1 MGRPRGGTSRGKQK
15 IEIRFIEDKS
25 RREVSFSKRRA
36 GLFKKASELRVL
48 CGASVAVLSVSMA
61 GKEARVRSMVDKVA
75 KAKAKAKAG
84 RQFWWEADVVE
95 ALGEAE
101 LPDFAKALERFRHSV
116 CLSINKL
123 QLSTTPRQ
131 QLHISD
137 YYSF

>member
-61 GKEARVRSMVDKVA
+61 GKVHAFGGPDVAAVLRRHALPPAAAAVAPRLLLPPPRSLVMAVATTAPGILPPPRPAASKAAARCCGGRRS
-75 KAKAKAKAG
+75 
-84 RQFWWEADVVE
+84 R
-95 ALGEAE
+95 
-101 LPDFAKALERFRHSV
+101 
-116 CLSINKL
+116 
-123 QLSTTPRQ
+123 PR
-131 QLHISD
+131 
-137 YYSF
+137 